1 MQLFGLLKTRLSL
14 GQIICTRSERLH
26 HAEHSFVTGN
36 MERKGVSVDG
46 VAVHVGVSGEGNI
59 GRGGVAGVL
68 MFINTTFMVLV
79 DLFESELL
87 NDGADTL

>member
-1 MQLFGLLKTRLSL
+1 
-14 GQIICTRSERLH
+14 
-26 HAEHSFVTGN
+26 

-46 VAVHVGVSGEGNI
+46 VAMHVGVSGVLNI

-68 MFINTTFMVLV
+68 MFINTTFVVLV
-79 DLFESELL
+79 NLFESELF